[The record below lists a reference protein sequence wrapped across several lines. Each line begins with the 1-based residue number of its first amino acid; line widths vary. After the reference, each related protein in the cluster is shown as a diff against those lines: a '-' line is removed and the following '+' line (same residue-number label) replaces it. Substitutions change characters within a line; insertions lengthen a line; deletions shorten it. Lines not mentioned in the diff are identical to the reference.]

1 MYQMKKIIL
10 ASVMTVFTTGVYAQG
25 ALDAQLK
32 DAQCKTATDNIA
44 KAEKATQDAKKTLK
58 SATWVKLAESQLEMA
73 IECGKDS
80 TASEKAYNTYL
91 KALEVD
97 KAAGGKG
104 VKDIET
110 AMSGSASRLYTSLMQ
125 QGAGYYN
132 LKNFGK
138 ALNLFKLASTTS
150 PKDTMATLY
159 AGIVAQQAQSM
170 DDAKTYFSKFIDQG
184 GKDVAVF
191 YGLSEL
197 YRNDKENAKAVEILK
212 KGIAAN
218 PKDKDLQSSLINAYL
233 GGGMMN
239 EAIDMMKQRVASTP
253 NTPENAKNLAEDF
266 KNLGTL
272 YENGAGEYEKKIRPL
287 EGDITHAAREK
298 VDAEKELA
306 NVEGKKSA
314 QEEELKRL
322 TDRLKKE
329 PKNAASIKGSIAS
342 VNQMIASAGAEVEA
356 AKQKIAKATEAAQS
370 NSKNEAELKDL
381 RAKEAEL
388 KDLAIANYKKALEID
403 PSNFDASY
411 NLGVYYFNSAVVA
424 KGAVDRMDMK
434 TYNEK
439 GKAVEEQVCGT
450 FNQAKAYFDKCKSLK
465 ADDQDT
471 NANLDNLKGVLE
483 QCAKRK

>member
-25 ALDAQLK
+25 AIDAQLK
-32 DAQCKTATDNIA
+32 EAQCKTATDNIA
-44 KAEKATQDAKKTLK
+44 KAEKATLDAKKGLK

-73 IECGKDS
+73 IDCGKDS

-91 KALEVD
+91 KAIEVD

-110 AMSGSASRLYTSLMQ
+110 AMNGSSSRLYISLMQ

-132 LKNFGK
+132 LKNFNK
-138 ALNLFKLASTTS
+138 ALNLFKLASNTS

-159 AGIVAQQAQSM
+159 AGIVAQQAQLVG
-170 DDAKTYFSKFIDQG
+170 DAKTYFAKFIEQG

-197 YRNDKENAKAVEILK
+197 YRSDKETAKAIETLK
-212 KGIAAN
+212 KGIEAN

-287 EGDITHAAREK
+287 ESDLSHSTRDKA
-298 VDAEKELA
+298 DAEKELA

-342 VNQMIASAGAEVEA
+342 VNQMIAAANTEVEA
-356 AKQKIAKATEAAQS
+356 AKQKIAKASEAAQ
-370 NSKNEAELKDL
+370 NNNKNEAELNSL

-388 KDLAIANYKKALEID
+388 KELAVTNYKKALEID
-403 PSNFDASY
+403 PANFDANY

>member
-1 MYQMKKIIL
+1 MKKIIL

-25 ALDAQLK
+25 AIDTQLK
-32 DAQCKTATDNIA
+32 DALCKTATENIA
-44 KAEKATQDAKKTLK
+44 KAEKATQDAKKSLK
-58 SATWVKLAESQLEMA
+58 SATWIKLAESQIEMA
-73 IECGKDS
+73 SDCGKDS
-80 TASEKAYNTYL
+80 SASEKAYNTYL

-110 AMSGSASRLYTSLMQ
+110 AMSGSTSRLYTSLMQ

-132 LKNFGK
+132 LKNYSK
-138 ALNLFKLASTTS
+138 ALNLFKLASITS
-150 PKDTMATLY
+150 PKDTISTLY
-159 AGIVAQQAQSM
+159 AGIVAQQGQALA
-170 DDAKTYFSKFIDQG
+170 DAKTYFGKFIEQG

-197 YRNDKENAKAVEILK
+197 YRNDKENVKAIEILK
-212 KGIAAN
+212 KGIAVN

-239 EAIDMMKQRVASTP
+239 EAIDMMKQRVANTP
-253 NTPENAKNLAEDF
+253 NTPDNAKNLAEDF

-272 YENGAGEYEKKIRPL
+272 YENGAGEFEKKIRPL
-287 EGDITHAAREK
+287 ENEVSQAAKEK
-298 VDAEKELA
+298 ADAEKDLA
-306 NVEGKKSA
+306 NVEGKKTA

-329 PKNAASIKGSIAS
+329 PKNAASIKGNIAS
-342 VNQMIASAGAEVEA
+342 VTQMIASASSEVEA
-356 AKQKIAKATEAAQS
+356 AKQKIAKATQAAQNS
-370 NSKNEAELKDL
+370 SKNEADLKDL

-388 KDLAIANYKKALEID
+388 KDLAVTNYKKALEID
-403 PSNFDASY
+403 PANFDANY
-411 NLGVYYFNSAVVA
+411 NLGVYFFNSAVVS

-439 GKAVEEQVCGT
+439 GKAIEEQVCGT

-465 ADDQDT
+465 TDDQDT

>member
-1 MYQMKKIIL
+1 MKKIIL

-32 DAQCKTATDNIA
+32 EAQCKTATDNIA
-44 KAEKATQDAKKTLK
+44 KAEKATLDAKKGVK
-58 SATWVKLAESQLEMA
+58 SASWVKLAESQLEMA
-73 IECGKDS
+73 IDCGKDS
-80 TASEKAYNTYL
+80 SASEKAYNTYL
-91 KALEVD
+91 KAIEVD

-104 VKDIET
+104 VKDIEA
-110 AMSGSASRLYTSLMQ
+110 AMSGTTSRLYTSLMQ
-125 QGAGYYN
+125 QGAGFYN
-132 LKNFGK
+132 SKNFK
-138 ALNLFKLASTTS
+138 NALKLFKLASATS
-150 PKDTMATLY
+150 PKDTIATLY
-159 AGIVAQQAQSM
+159 AGIVAQQGQELG
-170 DDAKTYFSKFIDQG
+170 DAKTYFSKFIEQG

-197 YRNDKENAKAVEILK
+197 YRNDKETAKAIEILK
-212 KGIAAN
+212 KGISVN

-298 VDAEKELA
+298 VEAEKELA
-306 NVEGKKSA
+306 NVEGKKAA

-356 AKQKIAKATEAAQS
+356 AKQKIAKAAEAAKN
-370 NSKNEAELKDL
+370 NSKNEAELTSL
-381 RAKEAEL
+381 RAKEKEL
-388 KDLAIANYKKALEID
+388 KDLAVANYKKALEID
-403 PSNFDASY
+403 PSNFDANY
-411 NLGVYYFNSAVVA
+411 NLGVFYFNSAVVA
-424 KGAVDRMDMK
+424 KGEIDRMDMK

-450 FNQAKAYFDKCKSLK
+450 FKQSKAFFDKCKSLK

-483 QCAKRK
+483 QCDKRK

>member
-1 MYQMKKIIL
+1 MKKIIL

-25 ALDAQLK
+25 AIDAQLK
-32 DAQCKTATDNIA
+32 EAQCKTATDNIA
-44 KAEKATQDAKKTLK
+44 KAEKATQDPKKGLK
-58 SATWVKLAESQLEMA
+58 SAAWVKLAESQLEMA
-73 IECGKDS
+73 IDCGKDS

-91 KALEVD
+91 KAIEVD

-110 AMSGSASRLYTSLMQ
+110 AMSGTASRLYTSLMQ
-125 QGAGYYN
+125 QGAGFYN
-132 LKNFGK
+132 SKNFK
-138 ALNLFKLASTTS
+138 NALKLFKLASSTS
-150 PKDTMATLY
+150 PKDTISTLY
-159 AGIVAQQAQSM
+159 AGIVAQQGQEMA
-170 DDAKTYFSKFIDQG
+170 DAKTYFGKFIEQG

-197 YRNDKENAKAVEILK
+197 YRNDKDNAKAIEILK

-287 EGDITHAAREK
+287 ESELSVAAREK
-298 VDAEKELA
+298 AEAEKDLA
-306 NVEGKKSA
+306 NVEGKKAA
-314 QEEELKRL
+314 QEDELKRL
-322 TDRLKKE
+322 NDRLKKE

-342 VNQMIASAGAEVEA
+342 VTQMIASANSEVEA
-356 AKQKIAKATEAAQS
+356 AKQKIAKAAQAAQNS
-370 NSKNEAELKDL
+370 SKNESELKEL
-381 RAKEAEL
+381 KAKEAEL
-388 KDLAIANYKKALEID
+388 KDLAVANYKKALEID
-403 PSNFDASY
+403 PANFDANY

-439 GKAVEEQVCGT
+439 GKAIEEQVCAT
-450 FNQAKAYFDKCKSLK
+450 FNQSKVYFDKCKSLK

>member
-1 MYQMKKIIL
+1 MKKIIL
-10 ASVMTVFTTGVYAQG
+10 ASVMTVFTTGVYAQ
-25 ALDAQLK
+25 AAIDAQLK
-32 DAQCKTATDNIA
+32 DALCKTATDNIA
-44 KAEKATQDAKKTLK
+44 KAEKATQDAKKALK
-58 SATWVKLAESQLEMA
+58 SATWIKLAESQIEMA
-73 IECGKDS
+73 SECGRDS
-80 TASEKAYNTYL
+80 AASEKAYNTYM

-110 AMSGSASRLYTSLMQ
+110 AMTGSTSRLYTSLMQ

-132 LKNFGK
+132 LKNYSK

-150 PKDTMATLY
+150 PKDTIATLY
-159 AGIVAQQAQSM
+159 AGIVAQQGQALAE
-170 DDAKTYFSKFIDQG
+170 AKNYFSKFIEQG

-197 YRNDKENAKAVEILK
+197 YRNDKENAKAIEILK
-212 KGIAAN
+212 KGIVVN

-239 EAIDMMKQRVASTP
+239 EAIDMMKQRVANTP

-272 YENGAGEYEKKIRPL
+272 YENAAGEFEKKIRPL
-287 EGDITHAAREK
+287 ESEMSIATREK
-298 VDAEKELA
+298 AEAEKDLA
-306 NVEGKKSA
+306 GLEAKKTA

-322 TDRLKKE
+322 SDRLKKE
-329 PKNAASIKGSIAS
+329 PKNATSIKSSIAS
-342 VNQMIASAGAEVEA
+342 VTQMIASASSEVNA
-356 AKQKIAKATEAAQS
+356 AKEKITKANEAVQ
-370 NSKNEAELKDL
+370 NISKNDAELKDL
-381 RAKEAEL
+381 KAKEAEL
-388 KDLAIANYKKALEID
+388 KDLAVANYKKAIEID
-403 PSNFDASY
+403 PANFDANY

-424 KGAVDRMDMK
+424 KGVVDRMDMK

-439 GKAVEEQVCGT
+439 GKTIEEQVCGT
-450 FNQAKAYFDKCKSLK
+450 FNQAKAFFDKCKSLK
-465 ADDQDT
+465 SDDQDT
-471 NANLDNLKGVLE
+471 NSNLDNLKGVLE